1 MTHRCGYRPEQ
12 GGCHCPLCG
21 QARREL
27 ERERSTEEAA
37 GLAGGLM
44 VRLRAP
50 AAER

>member
-1 MTHRCGYRPEQ
+1 VTDRYGYQPEQ
-12 GGCHCPLCG
+12 GGYCPLCEH
-21 QARREL
+21 ARREL